1 MKRRFLPGMRNG
13 PNTGRPPSWRTCFV
27 INIIVLAVLG
37 ALLIYD
43 PIGPILA
50 RPLEARFS
58 ATNPD
63 GPVTGIIAL
72 GGHLVRTVEAV
83 KLAQRY
89 PKAKLVVS
97 VRGDPYSSNFLSAH
111 DFLKGRLILESKS
124 RNTYENATVAAA
136 LVVPKP
142 GERWILV
149 TSGSHMPRAVG
160 AFRKAGFTVHPW
172 PVIYGSERDRLSLRI
187 TIHEWLGL
195 IFYRLTGRI
204 DSLFP
209 GPRAP
214 H

>member
-1 MKRRFLPGMRNG
+1 
-13 PNTGRPPSWRTCFV
+13 
-27 INIIVLAVLG
+27 VLAVLG
-37 ALLIYD
+37 VLLTYD
-43 PIGPILA
+43 PIGPILG

-72 GGHLVRTVEAV
+72 GGGMVRAVEAL
-83 KLAQRY
+83 KLAKRY

-97 VRGDPYSSNFLSAH
+97 VRGAPYVSYFLQAH

-136 LVVPKP
+136 LVVLKP

-160 AFRKAGFTVHPW
+160 AFRKAGFNVHPW
-172 PVIYGSERDRLSLRI
+172 PVIYCSERGRLSFRI
-187 TIHEWLGL
+187 AIHEWIGL
-195 IFYRLTGRI
+195 IIYRLSGRI

-214 H
+214 HK